1 MSGDFA
7 LSQGNLNLGEKS
19 EENEMLGKCE
29 VVHLFSVLFMMTNDD
44 TFLFGDL
51 FVKMSIQLICSE
63 INMTFF
69 LGKVRE
75 FQKPMTVATINVFL
89 FSFCR
94 ANSE

>member
-29 VVHLFSVLFMMTNDD
+29 AVHPFSVLFMMTNDD

-51 FVKMSIQLICSE
+51 FVKMSIQLIWSE

-69 LGKVRE
+69 SGESQGISRTNDFGNCKC
-75 FQKPMTVATINVFL
+75 FPMFL
-89 FSFCR
+89 L
-94 ANSE
+94 

>member
-29 VVHLFSVLFMMTNDD
+29 AVHPFLVLFMMTNDD

-51 FVKMSIQLICSE
+51 FVKMSIQLIWSE

-75 FQKPMTVATINVFL
+75 FQEPMTLATVNVFL
-89 FSFCR
+89 CSFCR

>member
-7 LSQGNLNLGEKS
+7 LIQGNLNLGEKS

-29 VVHLFSVLFMMTNDD
+29 VIHLFSVLFMMTNDD

-51 FVKMSIQLICSE
+51 FVKISIPLIWSE

-69 LGKVRE
+69 SGE
-75 FQKPMTVATINVFL
+75 SQGISNTYDCGNHNCFPIFL
-89 FSFCR
+89 L
-94 ANSE
+94 